1 MGILNDESLLNAI
14 KSSPKLKNSGAWF
27 TLEGYDKK
35 FQTATFPKLMKTDE
49 KFSKIV
55 YDIMDE
61 EVIQKFK
68 NREGRSE
75 EYYELEE
82 EKDV

>member
-1 MGILNDESLLNAI
+1 
-14 KSSPKLKNSGAWF
+14 
-27 TLEGYDKK
+27 
-35 FQTATFPKLMKTDE
+35 MKTDE